1 MKKLKSKNNL
11 DLSIVIV
18 SYNTAKILDDC
29 LATVNK
35 IDKRVKCEVIVSDNC
50 SSDGSV
56 KMIRRKYPKVKL
68 IENETNLGFSKA
80 NNKAKSVVRGEYVL
94 FLNSDTLVPKNTI
107 FKALLYMKE
116 NEHVGALTVKTVL
129 PNGSLDKDARRSF
142 PTPWVAFTHFSGLDR
157 IFSKSKIFTKYWY
170 GYMSPEMTHEVDV
183 VQGAFFLT
191 KKSLLDQVEWFS
203 EDYFLDGEDIDL
215 CWKIKKSGY
224 KIMYYPKVNI
234 VHIKKASK
242 KISKNN
248 KQVLSGVNAMELF
261 YRKNMWN
268 EYPYFVNVLVI
279 VAINILKLVR
289 LGKVAVGI

>member
-1 MKKLKSKNNL
+1 MKKLKSKNKL

-18 SYNTAKILDDC
+18 SYNTEEILDDC
-29 LATVNK
+29 LATVYK
-35 IDKRVKCEVIVSDNC
+35 IDKRVECEVIISDNC

-80 NNKAKSVVRGEYVL
+80 NNKARSVVRGEYVL

-116 NEHVGALTVKTVL
+116 NEHIGALTVKTVL
-129 PNGSLDKDARRSF
+129 PNGLLDKDARRSF

-157 IFSKSKIFTKYWY
+157 IFSKSKIFAKYWY

-183 VQGAFFLT
+183 VQGAFLLT

-268 EYPYFVNVLVI
+268 EYPYVVNVLVI